1 MELTSFTAQASREIH
16 PDTATPVIY
25 SEEQKAQRKGSNAEL
40 PGKTQIIF
48 TVCLRYCLEHT
59 YMKNYSSLAENSN
72 LTGPPGFLLA
82 VFGNYAPS
90 PHGRQTLE
98 REKATDPCMCSV
110 VRASHSSSHCFLSG
124 FLLDAHEAQGR
135 YLYSH
140 QSCQRKPGPGHG
152 ETAHSKA
159 QPTHRLDT

>member
-1 MELTSFTAQASREIH
+1 
-16 PDTATPVIY
+16 
-25 SEEQKAQRKGSNAEL
+25 
-40 PGKTQIIF
+40 
-48 TVCLRYCLEHT
+48 
-59 YMKNYSSLAENSN
+59 MKNYSSLAENSN
-72 LTGPPGFLLA
+72 LTGSPGFLLA

-90 PHGRQTLE
+90 PHGRQSLE

-140 QSCQRKPGPGHG
+140 RSCQRKPGPGHG